1 MIRLI
6 KVCFWI
12 AIVAFFLPEDDVKAT
27 NGNNI
32 NASNVIKLANT
43 GIQDAG
49 GFCTRNPEACLQGKE
64 AIASLSQ
71 KTIRTAR
78 SIYEYIQDTSAEDA
92 KYGLEPIFNN
102 ADLRSIEE
110 QINSAKARGQT
121 LSVADL
127 NIDFN
132 SQNTR

>member
-12 AIVAFFLPEDDVKAT
+12 AIVVFFLPEDDVKAT

-32 NASNVIKLANT
+32 NASSAIKLANT
-43 GIQDAG
+43 GIEDVS

-64 AIASLSQ
+64 ALASLSQ

-78 SIYEYIQDTSAEDA
+78 SIYEYIQDTSAQDA

-102 ADLRSIEE
+102 ADMLSIEQ
-110 QINSAKARGQT
+110 QISAAQSRGQT

-132 SQNTR
+132 SQNTQ